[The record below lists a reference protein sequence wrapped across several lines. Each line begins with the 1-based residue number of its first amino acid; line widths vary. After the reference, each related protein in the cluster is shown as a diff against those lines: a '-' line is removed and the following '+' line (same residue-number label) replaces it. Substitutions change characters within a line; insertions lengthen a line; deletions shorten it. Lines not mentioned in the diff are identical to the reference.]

1 MRQKFRCIRDKS
13 AIVVNRK
20 LKVGGLPSRGI
31 ELLYEEVILLIIY
44 VEVADGFCL
53 AKEIQSVSSNA
64 TTRIHGASA
73 HPTYPPNNGY
83 GRVIGEIDK

>member
-20 LKVGGLPSRGI
+20 LKVGGLRNRAA
-31 ELLYEEVILLIIY
+31 LILLIIY

-64 TTRIHGASA
+64 TMYIYIDRSA
-73 HPTYPPNNGY
+73 TWAQ
-83 GRVIGEIDK
+83 

>member
-53 AKEIQSVSSNA
+53 AKEIQSVASNA
-64 TTRIHGASA
+64 TMYIYR
-73 HPTYPPNNGY
+73 
-83 GRVIGEIDK
+83 